1 MYAGATASGRQER
14 RKFGTQMTR
23 QGVGAA
29 QMTVP
34 AQVGDEGGNVGEGS
48 GGGEDSGGEDSGGEE
63 GGSEDSGGEEGG
75 SEGSGGEGGGGDRD
89 DGGAAP
95 PCLPVRLGFAL
106 SLQTNNVLAFAGWDA
121 HGGELPYRRLHTDV
135 GIERPRAMRAWW
147 GSRPGLRLGGGG
159 GRSAPAVQPAG
170 GPSVRQLDL
179 PDRLS
184 EGHGTDGE
192 RGQLLTG
199 RAFESQQGEEHG
211 PGGARDAHGSTEGR
225 DDQAGAG
232 PGQRARAGFEAL
244 RELALGSIEAGRL
257 GLMRLFTGE
266 HAAAGHAGAATAQ
279 EQVEL
284 EEDEAQAV
292 QDGDGQQQQR
302 GDGDGGG
309 DEEHERDDLH
319 WSEGAEERQHDIER
333 ARDEREDL
341 QVGEGGVTERNAA
354 RDEVAGGRW
363 IGSGAGFS
371 WGEDS
376 LRGGSGGF
384 GHRFAA
390 AWARLRAAFGDG

>member
-1 MYAGATASGRQER
+1 MKQILSLLCFFGGLLRRRRRARGGACWWLGKGLAANSDFDLGVRVEVQLHAVDAVLQVLRRDDLRGRR
-14 RKFGTQMTR
+14 RAHRLPVVTQAHLDAVWVR
-23 QGVGAA
+23 VR
-29 QMTVP
+29 V
-34 AQVGDEGGNVGEGS
+34 NGEGNGGESS
-48 GGGEDSGGEDSGGEE
+48 GGGEDSGGEG
-63 GGSEDSGGEEGG
+63 GG
-75 SEGSGGEGGGGDRD
+75 SEGCGGEGSGGDRD
-89 DGGAAP
+89 DGGVAP
-95 PCLPVRLGFAL
+95 QCLPVRL
-106 SLQTNNVLAFAGWDA
+106 LAFAGWDA

-232 PGQRARAGFEAL
+232 PGQRARAGFGAL

-266 HAAAGHAGAATAQ
+266 HAAAGHAGAATVQ

-302 GDGDGGG
+302 GDGHGGG

-333 ARDEREDL
+333 ARDERENL
-341 QVGEGGVTERNAA
+341 QVGEGGGYGAECRA
-354 RDEVAGGRW
+354 RRGGWGAMDWQRGRFQLGGR
-363 IGSGAGFS
+363 
-371 WGEDS
+371 
-376 LRGGSGGF
+376 
-384 GHRFAA
+384 
-390 AWARLRAAFGDG
+390 